1 MERRKGETKGVGV
14 ELTRSKRKT
23 LKVRHFSDQH

>member
-1 MERRKGETKGVGV
+1 MERRKGETKKVGV
-14 ELTRSKRKT
+14 ELTRGGR